1 MTRRLLPGALT
12 AVLAGVLLL
21 SACGTAAPAP
31 AAGGAQVRT
40 ATPPSLPD
48 TTGWGVHVLAL
59 ERAPDGG
66 LWAGTYG
73 HGIFVLRPGSSAWE
87 AVGAGEGE
95 AAISWG
101 FVNSIAFGATAD
113 DVWYGT
119 VGNGFGRST
128 DGGRTWRN
136 WTFRQLG
143 PEWQYVAPAGIVV
156 RRDTVHIA
164 TADGLRIS
172 GDGGATWRCVQAA
185 DGVAGGA
192 VPRED
197 GCTERVGA
205 LPSKYL
211 LALAVGGDGSIF
223 VGHLS
228 GLSRSRDGGRSWTH
242 DTTTGIAGERVR
254 ALLLHRDSVLWLAT
268 ERAIFDDGAVP
279 GTLQE
284 RTIRVPGFVGL
295 PGAPRAFS
303 PSPGTLPPLIATANG
318 MLAQL
323 GEASFRVHYLAAGE
337 RYRPAADVWAA
348 TWWGPPYS
356 PLAGSAAGLHR
367 ALAGEVPVAGIDA
380 AGAVAGP
387 AAARHLWFGRPIA
400 EAEGNPHIDATYR
413 YGSTMGGNFQ
423 QHQGVE
429 FNNPAGTPV
438 RAIGEGVVVFAGQ
451 AEAGANTV
459 AIRHDRQWEDR
470 HVFSTYY
477 HNTSLDVQQGQR
489 VRRGDVIARAGN
501 TGRAT
506 NDHLHLEVHV
516 APIPDSAQIVH
527 PEVRFPPHTVNP
539 QLWLEPLPGTG
550 IVAGTV
556 FDAAGDPVPGARI
569 HGLVL
574 PYPAET
580 PFSFAETYR
589 ERARGSPAYGEH
601 FAVGDVPAGDY
612 TVGVRIG
619 GERVWRRV
627 RVAPGQVSW
636 VEFRP

>member
-1 MTRRLLPGALT
+1 MRS
-12 AVLAGVLLL
+12 AVLVVALAACVWGAGC
-21 SACGTAAPAP
+21 AGAP
-31 AAGGAQVRT
+31 AAEGGGA
-40 ATPPSLPD
+40 APSRLSLPQLPD

-66 LWAGTYG
+66 VWAGTYG
-73 HGIFVLRPGSSAWE
+73 RGMFVLRPDSARWE
-87 AVGAGEGE
+87 EIGAGEGDTT
-95 AAISWG
+95 ISWG
-101 FVNSIAFGATAD
+101 FVNSIAFGRTAA

-119 VGNGFGRST
+119 VGNGFGHSV

-143 PEWQYVAPAGIVV
+143 PEWQYVAPNGIVV
-156 RRDTVHIA
+156 RRDTVYIA
-164 TADGLRIS
+164 TADGLRLS

-185 DGVAGGA
+185 DTVSGGSA
-192 VPRED
+192 RRDD
-197 GCTERVGA
+197 GCTERIAA

-211 LALAVGGDGSIF
+211 TALTVGGDGTIHA
-223 VGHLS
+223 GHLR
-228 GLSRSRDGGRSWTH
+228 GLSRSRDAGRSWTH
-242 DTTTGIAGERVR
+242 DTTTGVAGERVR
-254 ALLLHRDSVLWLAT
+254 ALLLQRDTVLWAAT
-268 ERAIFDDGAVP
+268 EVAIFDDTERP
-279 GTLQE
+279 GSLRQ
-284 RTIRVPGFVGL
+284 RAIRVPGFTGL
-295 PGAPRAFS
+295 PGQPRAFA
-303 PSPGTLPPLIATANG
+303 PSPIPLPPLIATSHG

-323 GEASFRVHYLAAGE
+323 ADASYRVHYLAAGD
-337 RYRPAADVWAA
+337 RFRPAADIWAA
-348 TWWGPPYS
+348 TWTGPPFS
-356 PLAGSAAGLHR
+356 PVGGSAAGLNR
-367 ALAGEVPVAGIDA
+367 VLAGEVPVGNMFVTAPSAQPA
-380 AGAVAGP
+380 AG
-387 AAARHLWFGRPIA
+387 RHLWFGRPIA
-400 EAEGNPHIDATYR
+400 GADGNPHIDATYR

-438 RAIGEGVVVFAGQ
+438 RAIDHGVVVFAGE

-470 HVFSTYY
+470 YVFSTYY
-477 HNTSLDVQQGQR
+477 HNTSLAVQTGQR
-489 VRRGDVIARAGN
+489 VRAGDIVARVGN

-516 APIPDSAQIVH
+516 APTTDSSQIVH

-550 IVAGTV
+550 VVAGTV
-556 FDAAGDPVPGARI
+556 FDAAGQPVPGARI

-589 ERARGSPAYGEH
+589 ERARGTPAYGEH

-612 TVGVRIG
+612 TLGVVIEG
-619 GERVWRRV
+619 ARVWRRV
-627 RVAPGQVSW
+627 RVAAGQVTW